1 MCTFAVGVGFCLG
14 DELYSYRENADII
27 VMEGTG
33 VAIDEHHILSAAH
46 ILEWPV
52 DTLGPAPRD
61 LKYQY
66 IFVCHTC

>member
-33 VAIDEHHILSAAH
+33 VAINEHHILSSAH
-46 ILEWPV
+46 IFIWRLTHW
-52 DTLGPAPRD
+52 DQLQAS
-61 LKYQY
+61 
-66 IFVCHTC
+66 ISWFVIHAKL